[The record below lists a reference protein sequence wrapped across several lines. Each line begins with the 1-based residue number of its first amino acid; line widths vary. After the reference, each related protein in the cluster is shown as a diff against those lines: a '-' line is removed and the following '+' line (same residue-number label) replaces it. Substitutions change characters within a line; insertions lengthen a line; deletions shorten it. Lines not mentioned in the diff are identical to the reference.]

1 MKKKY
6 LVSFAMENVIP
17 LQKKKKREKKLTSR
31 LLTELLNSG
40 GKKNLL
46 GELVNIKAH
55 HSLLH
60 TTDHVKSFPVISRA

>member
-1 MKKKY
+1 
-6 LVSFAMENVIP
+6 MENVIP
-17 LQKKKKREKKLTSR
+17 LQKKKKKREKKLTSR

>member
-6 LVSFAMENVIP
+6 LVSFAMENVITH
-17 LQKKKKREKKLTSR
+17 QQAIDRVVKLWG
-31 LLTELLNSG
+31 E
-40 GKKNLL
+40 KKNLL

>member
-6 LVSFAMENVIP
+6 LVSFAMENVITH
-17 LQKKKKREKKLTSR
+17 QQAIDRVVKL
-31 LLTELLNSG
+31 G
-40 GKKNLL
+40 GGGGNLL

-60 TTDHVKSFPVISRA
+60 TDHVKSFPVISRA